1 MPGRTV
7 AQMEEALDQLISIVM
22 SQEGE
27 TIEGVTFETAVAD
40 GNIVYLDDTVNIW
53 KQTLAQNVDKGTFW
67 GVAVIDTTDKV
78 QVAGRITNEDFRIWD
93 EVGMVYVNAFTSGK
107 PLYASKTKAGI
118 MTHDDTGLLCGVA
131 TGSYS
136 FVMNMAFQTVSAIQE
151 LQELQAAVEEIL
163 TRESYEKTRS
173 IDDDTNILVTDEV
186 IYVDA
191 IAAIVTLASLTAAE
205 MMIGEYSKRI
215 TVKRTNLTGS
225 KVTITGVTGV
235 PDGFIDLTG
244 PLDYVVLSSDGIL
257 VHYIGG

>member
-7 AQMEEALDQLISIVM
+7 AQMEVALDQLISIVM

-27 TIEGVTFETAVAD
+27 TIEGVAFETAVAD

-78 QVAGRITNEDFRIWD
+78 QVAGRITNDDFRIWD
-93 EVGMVYVNAFTSGK
+93 EVGSVWVNAFTSGK
-107 PLYASKTKAGI
+107 PLYASKTKAGH

-136 FVMNMAFQTVSAIQE
+136 FVMNLAFQSTNAIQQ
-151 LQELQAAVEEIL
+151 LQYAS
-163 TRESYEKTRS
+163 SYFRS
-173 IDDDTNILVTDEV
+173 ISADDNIVVTDDILYVDTTAGLVTLE
-186 IYVDA
+186 
-191 IAAIVTLASLTAAE
+191 SLTAAE
-205 MMIGEYSKRI
+205 MIVNGKSKRI
-215 TVKRTNLTGS
+215 TIKRTNLAGS
-225 KVTITGVTGV
+225 PIRINGVTGV
-235 PDGFIDLTG
+235 PGGLFDMTG
-244 PLDYVVLSSDGIL
+244 ALDYVVLSSDGNL